1 MLPGTGVSAQIQ
13 AALLRYAPRLDPW
26 DPCPNLLGMF
36 KGENVS
42 VACVLITPDGCA
54 GTVALEAAA
63 AAANALAMELLPETL
78 LTARAAPAGSDTL

>member
-13 AALLRYAPRLDPW
+13 AALLRYAPRVDPW

-36 KGENVS
+36 KGESVS
-42 VACVLITPDGCA
+42 VACVLITPDGCV

-63 AAANALAMELLPETL
+63 AALAMELLPETL